1 MRIYMYNIS
10 RDGDIYAALRDCKI
24 TLLLDPEHVKAH
36 FR

>member
-1 MRIYMYNIS
+1 VRNCDIF
-10 RDGDIYAALRDCKI
+10 RDGDIYAALRDCKT

>member
-1 MRIYMYNIS
+1 MRNCDIP
-10 RDGDIYAALRDCKI
+10 RDGDIYAALRDCKT